1 MKGHFVPL
9 KVLYNKYECTIHSGP
24 KSGTPALLND

>member
-1 MKGHFVPL
+1 MFAGEPRASPGSL
-9 KVLYNKYECTIHSGP
+9 GGMGGMDLYA